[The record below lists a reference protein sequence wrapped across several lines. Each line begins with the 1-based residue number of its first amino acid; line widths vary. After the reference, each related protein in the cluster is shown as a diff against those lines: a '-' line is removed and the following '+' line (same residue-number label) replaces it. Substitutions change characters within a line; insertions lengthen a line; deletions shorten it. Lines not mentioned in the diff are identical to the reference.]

1 VGTYNDSLVEVY
13 SVESKEWDIVE
24 SGEAFPI
31 RKCDWESLGIKTTD
45 APFRY
50 QSYAIAAFIAGI
62 RNEFKITPIAERR
75 GLPEG
80 HKSVVETEGFSGIE
94 YMVTRYPANISE
106 DHTNTWLLLKELL
119 DFDYEQTFEDR
130 RNYGAGN
137 HDTVEV
143 GSGSV
148 LTYKEHLGPFFFTEL
163 EALKKLGDP
172 EHVRIIFA
180 FD

>member
-1 VGTYNDSLVEVY
+1 MGTNNDSLVEIY
-13 SVESKEWDIVE
+13 SAESKEWDIVE
-24 SGEAFPI
+24 SSKAFPI
-31 RKCDWESLGIKTTD
+31 RECDWKSLGIKTTD

-62 RNEFKITPIAERR
+62 RNEFEITPIAERR
-75 GLPEG
+75 GLPDG
-80 HKSVVETEGFSGIE
+80 HKSVEDTEGFSGIKS
-94 YMVTRYPANISE
+94 MVSRYPYEIIE
-106 DHTNTWLLLKELL
+106 DRSNTWLLLKELL

-148 LTYKEHLGPFFFTEL
+148 ITYKEHLGPFFFTEL
-163 EALKKLGDP
+163 EALKELGDP